1 MLTQIQHLSREV
13 RQELALL
20 PESPSREELY
30 VLWTHLLQRYFPFR
44 LHSFLPNLAD
54 LPDETEVKYTLGTH
68 QETDTS
74 HIALTVGR
82 EYGPFDRLNF
92 LHVFCQAE
100 PKPMEGGSRL
110 VEILHVFR
118 QAERTDGASHLP
130 EMEEK
135 LKEEMTTDFHSLIA
149 RGRGMTIH
157 GAIVIGREVS
167 FYKLK
172 RDGSFECMTWLVQE
186 KKSLHIVHDM
196 RTITT
201 HLMQINYEVR
211 MRD

>member
-1 MLTQIQHLSREV
+1 MVRQHPAPLQGNMLTHVQHLPREM

-20 PESPSREELY
+20 PEKPTREELY

-44 LHSFLPNLAD
+44 LHGFLPNLSD
-54 LPDETEVKYTLGTH
+54 LPDETEVKYTLGIH
-68 QETDTS
+68 QESETS
-74 HIALTVGR
+74 HISLAVGR

-100 PKPMEGGSRL
+100 SKEGAL
-110 VEILHVFR
+110 LL
-118 QAERTDGASHLP
+118 AELQ
-130 EMEEK
+130 EK
-135 LKEEMTTDFHSLIA
+135 FKEEMMADFHSLIA

-157 GAIVIGREVS
+157 GAIVIGHEVN

-172 RDGSFECMTWLVQE
+172 RDWSFECMTWLVQE
-186 KKSLHIVHDM
+186 KKSLHIIHDM